1 MTALS
6 AQDKQKEIAFFDGH
20 AAADAYDVFTPESNA
35 RLITTCMRLARA
47 GRGARVADLG
57 CGSGVFTDLLHKQ
70 GYDAVGLDISP
81 KLIALAR
88 AKYPQ
93 LEFLEGDVVER
104 PSTDASL
111 DSMTHSVVI
120 FHQHEHAS

>member
-81 KLIALAR
+81 KLIARSIWCCLISLATSTVVSS
-88 AKYPQ
+88 PQ
-93 LEFLEGDVVER
+93 V
-104 PSTDASL
+104 ASR
-111 DSMTHSVVI
+111 
-120 FHQHEHAS
+120 